1 MDTGLKIER
10 EDGIA
15 LVQIDRPE
23 VRNALDPEIYKKLS
37 EIFNDLGMDRDIR
50 SIIITGAGDKTFASG
65 SNLSMIGS
73 RTYLE
78 NLDWI
83 GPVVFSQI
91 EMVPKPVIAAINGY
105 ALGAGCELALA
116 CDIRIA
122 SRNAKFGQPEV
133 KIGILPGGGGTQRL
147 PRIVGLAKAKELILT
162 GELIDAEE
170 ACRIGLVS
178 RVVESS
184 ELIKV
189 AKEIANKIM
198 KNAPLA
204 VRLAKMAM
212 NAALSTDMNT
222 GMQFEK
228 LAQTI
233 LFCTEDRKE
242 GVSSFFEKRSPF
254 FKGE

>member
-1 MDTGLKIER
+1 M
-10 EDGIA
+10 
-15 LVQIDRPE
+15 VQIDRPE
-23 VRNALDPEIYKKLS
+23 VRNALDPETYKELGAV
-37 EIFNDLGMDRDIR
+37 FTDLGSDRNIR
-50 SIIITGAGDKTFASG
+50 SIIVTGAGEKTFASG
-65 SNLSMIGS
+65 SDIKMIDS
-73 RTYLE
+73 RTYME

-91 EMVPKPVIAAINGY
+91 EMVPKPVIAAVNGY

-162 GELIDAEE
+162 GEMIDAEE
-170 ACRIGLVS
+170 AYRIGLVS

-184 ELIKV
+184 ELIKA

-198 KNAPLA
+198 RTCP
-204 VRLAKMAM
+204 
-212 NAALSTDMNT
+212 
-222 GMQFEK
+222 
-228 LAQTI
+228 
-233 LFCTEDRKE
+233 
-242 GVSSFFEKRSPF
+242 SPF
-254 FKGE
+254 VWLKWR